1 MGTRVP
7 LGRFE
12 MYLYGMINVS
22 QKIKVA
28 ASHLLRSQ
36 MELDAED
43 YGLKSLSDL
52 CNRILTRY
60 AEFTPPDPTKIGA
73 DDTLYKNVPPL
84 QFSLNQAGE
93 SFANFA
99 NSFTKNA
106 GTKIATLCR
115 YYFECYVNM
124 PRGKRECFIFRDEL
138 DKLNAAAEARTNVSL
153 TYRGERKC
161 VSPCFLAFS
170 PSQVRAYVVVCDD
183 KVECAAAGARFHS
196 LRLCHIRGVAPDTA
210 SKAFHCEN
218 FELSHQAEVFHEHFD
233 PFLCYGQSVKV
244 KLTEEGAA
252 RYNRLTTNRPKV
264 IAKERTDVDD
274 TATETSCNNKMPAG
288 NNARP
293 DCAEV
298 NGVGTYTFECSEKLA
313 KVYFPQFLS
322 DADVLAPRELRLWF
336 KEEFEKAGKVY
347 GG

>member
-1 MGTRVP
+1 
-7 LGRFE
+7 
-12 MYLYGMINVS
+12 MINVS

-28 ASHLLRSQ
+28 VSHLLRSQ

-52 CNRILTRY
+52 CNRILARY
-60 AEFTPPDPTKIGA
+60 AEFAPPDPTQIGA

-124 PRGKRECFIFRDEL
+124 PRGKRECFIFRDSL
-138 DKLNAAAEARTNVSL
+138 DKLTSAVEAHANVNL
-153 TYRGERKC
+153 TYRDKPKH

-183 KVECAAAGARFHS
+183 CIDAPVATRFHS
-196 LRLCHIRGVAPDTA
+196 LRLCHIKGVALETG
-210 SKAFHCEN
+210 SEAFHCQK
-218 FELSHQAEVFHEHFD
+218 FELSRQAETFREHFD
-233 PFLCYGQSVKV
+233 PFLCYGQQVKV
-244 KLTEEGAA
+244 KLSEEGAK
-252 RYNRLTTNRPKV
+252 RYNKLTTNRPKV
-264 IAKERTDVDD
+264 IAVESDG
-274 TATETSCNNKMPAG
+274 NKMPAEK
-288 NNARP
+288 NARLE
-293 DCAEV
+293 CAEV
-298 NGVGTYTFECSEKLA
+298 NGAGVYTFECSEKLA

-322 DADVLAPRELRLWF
+322 DADILEPRDLRLWF
-336 KEEFEKAGKVY
+336 KDEFEKAAGVY
-347 GG
+347 KR

>member
-1 MGTRVP
+1 
-7 LGRFE
+7 
-12 MYLYGMINVS
+12 
-22 QKIKVA
+22 
-28 ASHLLRSQ
+28 
-36 MELDAED
+36 MELDVED

-52 CNRILTRY
+52 CNRILARY
-60 AEFTPPDPTKIGA
+60 AEFTPPDPTKMGP
-73 DDTLYKNVPPL
+73 DDTLYKNVPSL
-84 QFSLNQAGE
+84 QFSLNQHGE

-115 YYFECYVNM
+115 YYFEYYVNM

-138 DKLNAAAEARTNVSL
+138 DKLTAAAEARTNVSL
-153 TYRGERKC
+153 TYRGGRKC

-183 KVECAAAGARFHS
+183 KVECATAGARFHS

-218 FELSHQAEVFHEHFD
+218 FELSHQAETFREHFD
-233 PFLCYGQSVKV
+233 PFLCYGQQVKV
-244 KLTEEGAA
+244 RLTEQGAE

-264 IAKERTDVDD
+264 IAFDD
-274 TATETSCNNKMPAG
+274 LE
-288 NNARP
+288 
-293 DCAEV
+293 CAEV
-298 NGVGTYTFECSEKLA
+298 NGAGTYTFECSEKLA

-336 KEEFEKAGKVY
+336 KEQFEKAAGVY
-347 GG
+347 KSI

>member
-1 MGTRVP
+1 
-7 LGRFE
+7 
-12 MYLYGMINVS
+12 MYLYDMINVS

-28 ASHLLRSQ
+28 VSHLLRSQ

-52 CNRILTRY
+52 CNRILARY
-60 AEFTPPDPTKIGA
+60 AEFASPDPTRIGA

-99 NSFTKNA
+99 NSFAKNA

-124 PRGKRECFIFRDEL
+124 PRGKRECFIFHNEL
-138 DKLNAAAEARTNVSL
+138 DKLNAAAESRANVSL
-153 TYRGERKC
+153 TYRDKPKH
-161 VSPCFLAFS
+161 VSPCFLAYS
-170 PSQVRAYVVVCDD
+170 PSQVRAYIVVCDD
-183 KVECAAAGARFHS
+183 NIDAPTATRFHS

-218 FELSHQAEVFHEHFD
+218 FELSHQAEVFREHFD

-244 KLTEEGAA
+244 KLTEEGAK
-252 RYNRLTTNRPKV
+252 RYNKLTTNRPKV
-264 IAKERTDVDD
+264 IAFDD
-274 TATETSCNNKMPAG
+274 LE
-288 NNARP
+288 
-293 DCAEV
+293 CAEV
-298 NGVGTYTFECSEKLA
+298 NGAGVYTFECSEKLA

-322 DADVLAPRELRLWF
+322 DADILAPRELRLWF
-336 KEEFEKAGKVY
+336 KEQFEKAAGVY
-347 GG
+347 KR

>member
-1 MGTRVP
+1 
-7 LGRFE
+7 
-12 MYLYGMINVS
+12 MYLYDMINVS
-22 QKIKVA
+22 KKIKVA

-52 CNRILTRY
+52 CNRILARY
-60 AEFTPPDPTKIGA
+60 ADFTPPDPTRISA

-106 GTKIATLCR
+106 GTKIAPLCR

-124 PRGKRECFIFRDEL
+124 PRGRRECFIFRNEL
-138 DKLNAAAEARTNVSL
+138 DKLTAAAESRTNVSL

-183 KVECAAAGARFHS
+183 KVECAAASARFHS

-218 FELSHQAEVFHEHFD
+218 FELSHQAEVFREHFD

-244 KLTEEGAA
+244 KLTEEGAK
-252 RYNRLTTNRPKV
+252 RYNKLTTNRPKV
-264 IAKERTDVDD
+264 IAKECIGVSD
-274 TATETSCNNKMPAG
+274 TATATSCNNKMPAG

-298 NGVGTYTFECSEKLA
+298 NGAGTYTFECSEKLA

-322 DADVLAPRELRLWF
+322 DADILEPRELRLWF
-336 KEEFEKAGKVY
+336 KEQFEKAAGVYKVT
-347 GG
+347 

>member
-1 MGTRVP
+1 
-7 LGRFE
+7 
-12 MYLYGMINVS
+12 MYLYDMINVS

-28 ASHLLRSQ
+28 VSHLLRSQ

-43 YGLKSLSDL
+43 YGLKSLGDL
-52 CNRILTRY
+52 CNRILARY

-99 NSFTKNA
+99 NSFAKNA

-138 DKLNAAAEARTNVSL
+138 DKLTTAAEARTNVSL

-183 KVECAAAGARFHS
+183 KVDCATAGARFHS

-218 FELSHQAEVFHEHFD
+218 FELSHQAEVFREHFD

-244 KLTEEGAA
+244 KLTEEGAT
-252 RYNRLTTNRPKV
+252 RYNKLTTNRPKA
-264 IAKERTDVDD
+264 IDKESTDVDD

-298 NGVGTYTFECSEKLA
+298 NGAGTYTFECSEKLA

-336 KEEFEKAGKVY
+336 KEEFEKAAGVY
-347 GG
+347 KGI

>member
-1 MGTRVP
+1 
-7 LGRFE
+7 
-12 MYLYGMINVS
+12 MINVS

-28 ASHLLRSQ
+28 VSHLLRSQ
-36 MELDAED
+36 MELDVED

-52 CNRILTRY
+52 CNRILARY
-60 AEFTPPDPTKIGA
+60 AEFAPPDPTRIGA

-138 DKLNAAAEARTNVSL
+138 DKLNAAAESRTNVSL

-218 FELSHQAEVFHEHFD
+218 FELSHQAEVFREHFD
-233 PFLCYGQSVKV
+233 PFLCYGQQVKV
-244 KLTEEGAA
+244 KLTEEGAR
-252 RYNRLTTNRPKV
+252 RYNKLTTNRPKV

-274 TATETSCNNKMPAG
+274 TATATSCNNKMPAG

-298 NGVGTYTFECSEKLA
+298 NGAGTYTFECSEKLA

-322 DADVLAPRELRLWF
+322 DADILEPRELRLWF
-336 KEEFEKAGKVY
+336 KEEFEKAAVVY
-347 GG
+347 KGI

>member
-1 MGTRVP
+1 
-7 LGRFE
+7 
-12 MYLYGMINVS
+12 MINVS

-28 ASHLLRSQ
+28 VSHLLRSQ
-36 MELDAED
+36 MELDVED

-52 CNRILTRY
+52 CNRILARY
-60 AEFTPPDPTKIGA
+60 AEFAPPDPTRIGA

-84 QFSLNQAGE
+84 QFTLNQPGE

-124 PRGKRECFIFRDEL
+124 PRGKRECFIFRDSL
-138 DKLNAAAEARTNVSL
+138 DKLTSAIEAHENVNL
-153 TYRGERKC
+153 TYRDKPKH
-161 VSPCFLAFS
+161 VSPCFLAYS
-170 PSQVRAYVVVCDD
+170 PSQVRAYIVVCDD
-183 KVECAAAGARFHS
+183 NIDAPTATRFHS

-210 SKAFHCEN
+210 SKAFHCQK
-218 FELSHQAEVFHEHFD
+218 FELSRQAETFHEHFD

-244 KLTEEGAA
+244 KLTEEGAK
-252 RYNRLTTNRPKV
+252 RYNKLTTNRPKV
-264 IAKERTDVDD
+264 IAKECIGVSD
-274 TATETSCNNKMPAG
+274 TAT
-288 NNARP
+288 
-293 DCAEV
+293 AEV
-298 NGVGTYTFECSEKLA
+298 NSAGTYTFECSEKLA

-336 KEEFEKAGKVY
+336 KEEFEKAAGVY
-347 GG
+347 KGI

>member
-1 MGTRVP
+1 
-7 LGRFE
+7 
-12 MYLYGMINVS
+12 MYLYDMINVS

-28 ASHLLRSQ
+28 VSHLLRSQ

-52 CNRILTRY
+52 CNRILARY

-124 PRGKRECFIFRDEL
+124 PRGKRECFIFRNEL
-138 DKLNAAAEARTNVSL
+138 DKLTAAAESRTNVSL

-218 FELSHQAEVFHEHFD
+218 FELSHQAETFREHFD

-244 KLTEEGAA
+244 KLTEEGAK
-252 RYNRLTTNRPKV
+252 RYNKLTTNRPKV
-264 IAKERTDVDD
+264 IDKERTDVDD
-274 TATETSCNNKMPAG
+274 TATETSCNNRMPAG

-298 NGVGTYTFECSEKLA
+298 NGAGTYTFECSEKLA

-336 KEEFEKAGKVY
+336 KEEFEKAAGVY
-347 GG
+347 KGI

>member
-1 MGTRVP
+1 MVS
-7 LGRFE
+7 
-12 MYLYGMINVS
+12 VS

-28 ASHLLRSQ
+28 VSNLLRSQ
-36 MELDAED
+36 MELDVED

-52 CNRILTRY
+52 CNRILARY
-60 AEFTPPDPTKIGA
+60 AEFAPPDPTRIGA

-161 VSPCFLAFS
+161 VSPCFLAVS

-218 FELSHQAEVFHEHFD
+218 FELSHQAETFREHFD
-233 PFLCYGQSVKV
+233 PFLCYGQQVKV
-244 KLTEEGAA
+244 KLTEEGAK
-252 RYNRLTTNRPKV
+252 RYNKLTTNRPKV
-264 IAKERTDVDD
+264 IDKVGESGSAQAA
-274 TATETSCNNKMPAG
+274 AT
-288 NNARP
+288 
-293 DCAEV
+293 AEV
-298 NGVGTYTFECSEKLA
+298 NSAGTYTFECSEKLA
-313 KVYFPQFLS
+313 KVYFPQFLN

-336 KEEFEKAGKVY
+336 KEEFEKAAGVY
-347 GG
+347 KGI

>member
-1 MGTRVP
+1 
-7 LGRFE
+7 
-12 MYLYGMINVS
+12 MINVS

-52 CNRILTRY
+52 CNRILARY
-60 AEFTPPDPTKIGA
+60 ADFTPPDPTRIGA

-183 KVECAAAGARFHS
+183 KVECAAASARFHS

-218 FELSHQAEVFHEHFD
+218 FELSRQAETYREHFD
-233 PFLCYGQSVKV
+233 PFLSYGQSVTV
-244 KLTEEGAA
+244 KLTEEGAK
-252 RYNRLTTNRPKV
+252 RYNKLTTNRPKV
-264 IAKERTDVDD
+264 IDKERTDVDD

-298 NGVGTYTFECSEKLA
+298 NGAGTYTFECSEKLA

-336 KEEFEKAGKVY
+336 KEEFEKAAGVY
-347 GG
+347 KGI

>member
-1 MGTRVP
+1 
-7 LGRFE
+7 
-12 MYLYGMINVS
+12 MINVS

-28 ASHLLRSQ
+28 VSHLLRSQ
-36 MELDAED
+36 IELDAED

-52 CNRILTRY
+52 CNRILARY
-60 AEFTPPDPTKIGA
+60 ADFTPPDPSRIGA

-99 NSFTKNA
+99 NSFAKNA

-138 DKLNAAAEARTNVSL
+138 DKLNVAAEARTNVSL

-183 KVECAAAGARFHS
+183 KVECAAAGERFHS

-210 SKAFHCEN
+210 NKAFHCEN
-218 FELSHQAEVFHEHFD
+218 FELSHQAEVFREHFD
-233 PFLCYGQSVKV
+233 PFLCYGQQVKV
-244 KLTEEGAA
+244 RLTEEGVK
-252 RYNRLTTNRPKV
+252 RYNKLTTNRPKV
-264 IAKERTDVDD
+264 IAEVGESESAQAA
-274 TATETSCNNKMPAG
+274 AT
-288 NNARP
+288 
-293 DCAEV
+293 AEV
-298 NGVGTYTFECSEKLA
+298 NGAGTYTFECSEKLA

-322 DADVLAPRELRLWF
+322 GADILEPRELRLWF
-336 KEEFEKAGKVY
+336 KEQFEKAAEVY
-347 GG
+347 KGI

>member
-1 MGTRVP
+1 
-7 LGRFE
+7 
-12 MYLYGMINVS
+12 MYLYDMINVS

-28 ASHLLRSQ
+28 VSHLLRSQ

-52 CNRILTRY
+52 CNRILARY
-60 AEFTPPDPTKIGA
+60 AEFTPPDPTRIGT
-73 DDTLYKNVPPL
+73 DDTLYKNAPPL

-138 DKLNAAAEARTNVSL
+138 DKLTAAAESRTNVSL

-183 KVECAAAGARFHS
+183 KVECAAAGERFHS

-218 FELSHQAEVFHEHFD
+218 FELSHQAETFREHFD

-244 KLTEEGAA
+244 KLTEEGAK
-252 RYNRLTTNRPKV
+252 RYNKLTTNRPKV
-264 IAKERTDVDD
+264 IAKERTDVDV
-274 TATETSCNNKMPAG
+274 TATETSCNNRMSAG

-293 DCAEV
+293 DCEEI
-298 NGVGTYTFECSEKLA
+298 NGAGTYTFECSEKLA

-336 KEEFEKAGKVY
+336 KEQFEKAAGVY
-347 GG
+347 KGI

>member
-1 MGTRVP
+1 
-7 LGRFE
+7 
-12 MYLYGMINVS
+12 MINVS

-28 ASHLLRSQ
+28 VSHLLRSQ

-52 CNRILTRY
+52 CNRILARY
-60 AEFTPPDPTKIGA
+60 AEFAPPDPTRIGG

-99 NSFTKNA
+99 NSFAKNA

-183 KVECAAAGARFHS
+183 KVECAATGARFHS

-218 FELSHQAEVFHEHFD
+218 FELSHQAEVFREHFD
-233 PFLCYGQSVKV
+233 PFLCYGQQVKV
-244 KLTEEGAA
+244 RLTEDGAK
-252 RYNRLTTNRPKV
+252 RYNKLTTNRPKV
-264 IAKERTDVDD
+264 IARVDESGSAQAAA
-274 TATETSCNNKMPAG
+274 TATSCNNKIPAEKI
-288 NNARP
+288 ARLE
-293 DCAEV
+293 CTEV

-322 DADVLAPRELRLWF
+322 DADILAPRELRLWF
-336 KEEFEKAGKVY
+336 KEQFEKAAGVY
-347 GG
+347 KGI

>member
-1 MGTRVP
+1 
-7 LGRFE
+7 

-22 QKIKVA
+22 KKIKVA
-28 ASHLLRSQ
+28 VSHLLRSQ

-52 CNRILTRY
+52 CNRILARY
-60 AEFTPPDPTKIGA
+60 AEFAPPDPTRIGA

-84 QFSLNQAGE
+84 QFSLNQTGE

-124 PRGKRECFIFRDEL
+124 PRGKRECFIFRNEL
-138 DKLNAAAEARTNVSL
+138 DKLNAAAESRTNVSL

-183 KVECAAAGARFHS
+183 KVESAAAGARFHS

-218 FELSHQAEVFHEHFD
+218 FELSHQAEVFREHFD
-233 PFLCYGQSVKV
+233 PFLCYGQQVKV
-244 KLTEEGAA
+244 RLTEDGAR
-252 RYNRLTTNRPKV
+252 RYNKLTTNRPKV
-264 IAKERTDVDD
+264 IDKERTDVDD

-298 NGVGTYTFECSEKLA
+298 NGAGTYTFECSEKLA

-322 DADVLAPRELRLWF
+322 GADILEPRELRLWF
-336 KEEFEKAGKVY
+336 KEQFEKAAGVY
-347 GG
+347 KGY

>member
-1 MGTRVP
+1 
-7 LGRFE
+7 

-28 ASHLLRSQ
+28 VSHLLRSQ

-52 CNRILTRY
+52 CNRILIRY
-60 AEFTPPDPTKIGA
+60 SEFTPPDPTRNGA

-99 NSFTKNA
+99 NSFAKNA

-138 DKLNAAAEARTNVSL
+138 DKLTAAAEARINVSL
-153 TYRGERKC
+153 TYRGERKS

-183 KVECAAAGARFHS
+183 KVDCATAGARFHS

-218 FELSHQAEVFHEHFD
+218 FELSRQAESFHEHFD

-244 KLTEEGAA
+244 KLTEEGAK
-252 RYNRLTTNRPKV
+252 RYNKLTTNRPKV
-264 IAKERTDVDD
+264 IAKDGT
-274 TATETSCNNKMPAG
+274 G
-288 NNARP
+288 
-293 DCAEV
+293 CAEV
-298 NGVGTYTFECSEKLA
+298 DGAGTYTFECSEKLA

-322 DADVLAPRELRLWF
+322 DADILEPRELRLWF
-336 KEEFEKAGKVY
+336 KEQFEKAAGVY
-347 GG
+347 RGNWHTPHISQGVVL

>member
-1 MGTRVP
+1 
-7 LGRFE
+7 
-12 MYLYGMINVS
+12 MYLYDMINVS

-28 ASHLLRSQ
+28 VSHLLRSQ

-52 CNRILTRY
+52 CNRILARY

-99 NSFTKNA
+99 NSFAKNA

-138 DKLNAAAEARTNVSL
+138 DKLTTAAEARTNVSL

-183 KVECAAAGARFHS
+183 KVDCATAGARFHS

-218 FELSHQAEVFHEHFD
+218 FELSHQAEVFREHFD

-244 KLTEEGAA
+244 KLTEEGAT
-252 RYNRLTTNRPKV
+252 RYNKLTTNRPKV
-264 IAKERTDVDD
+264 IDKERTDVDD

-298 NGVGTYTFECSEKLA
+298 NGAGTYTFECSEKLA

-336 KEEFEKAGKVY
+336 KEEFEKAAGVY
-347 GG
+347 KGI